1 MKSARFISLTL
12 VFSLLFFSECT
23 VSEINKTLGG
33 ILNDGPPSTE
43 EVAAGLKEALIQG
56 TNKGS
61 DVASQVD
68 GYFKNPQIKIPFPP
82 DVQNVADKLRDIG
95 LGDQVDNFVL
105 TLNRGAEKAA
115 REAGPIFVSAIK
127 QMTVQDAWN
136 ILKGENDAATQ
147 YLRRTTSDN
156 LRVRFKPVIANA
168 LESTNATKY
177 YNDIVSTYN
186 KIPFVTKV
194 DPDLENYATERAM
207 DGLFY
212 LIAMEEANIRDN
224 PGARAT
230 DLLKKVFKEQD

>member
-1 MKSARFISLTL
+1 MRVISLTV
-12 VFSLLFFSECT
+12 VFSLFFFSECT

-43 EVAAGLKEALIQG
+43 EVIAGLKEALVQG
-56 TNKGS
+56 TDKGTS
-61 DVASQVD
+61 AASQVN
-68 GYFKNPQIKIPFPP
+68 GYFNNPQIKIPFPP

-95 LGDQVDNFVL
+95 LGDKVDQFIL
-105 TLNRGAEKAA
+105 TLNRGAEEAA
-115 REAGPIFVSAIK
+115 KEAGPIFVSAIR

-147 YLRRTTSDN
+147 YLRRTTSEN
-156 LRVRFKPVIANA
+156 LRVRFKPIIGQA

-177 YNDIVSTYN
+177 YTDIVSTYN

-194 DPDLENYATERAM
+194 DPDLENYATERAL

-212 LIAMEEANIRDN
+212 LIAKEEANIREN